1 MKKLSINISLFFV
14 LLTLSSCNDWLDEV
28 KQTTTVSDEIIWQDE
43 TQVDKYVNSFY
54 PLLHDYGQFGEAQFY
69 GSFTESLTDAFKY
82 GSYTLGHRA
91 GHPNLYVLT
100 PDAISPDNC
109 LYSIWLRSTA
119 YKQIRETNQ
128 FLSLQRKYSE
138 FSADRNKLWEAQV
151 RFFRAFVYFQLAKR
165 HGGVIL

>member
-1 MKKLSINISLFFV
+1 MKKLCINISLFFM

-109 LYSIWLRSTA
+109 LQYLATFNSIQT
-119 YKQIRETNQ
+119 
-128 FLSLQRKYSE
+128 
-138 FSADRNKLWEAQV
+138 DPRNKPISISTKKI
-151 RFFRAFVYFQLAKR
+151 FRIFSRQK
-165 HGGVIL
+165 

>member
-1 MKKLSINISLFFV
+1 MKKLCINISLFFM

-82 GSYTLGHRA
+82 GSYTLEPKPALLNLLYFHRD
-91 GHPNLYVLT
+91 P
-100 PDAISPDNC
+100 
-109 LYSIWLRSTA
+109 
-119 YKQIRETNQ
+119 
-128 FLSLQRKYSE
+128 
-138 FSADRNKLWEAQV
+138 
-151 RFFRAFVYFQLAKR
+151 FFRITVYS
-165 HGGVIL
+165 VIGLGTQPNNQSVEKTKF

>member
-109 LYSIWLRSTA
+109 LYSIWLRSVQQHTNRSEKQTNFYL
-119 YKQIRETNQ
+119 YKENIPNFQQTEIS
-128 FLSLQRKYSE
+128 FGKLKYA
-138 FSADRNKLWEAQV
+138 FSVHL
-151 RFFRAFVYFQLAKR
+151 Y
-165 HGGVIL
+165 ISS

>member
-69 GSFTESLTDAFKY
+69 VSMVHIRWDTEPGILIFMY
-82 GSYTLGHRA
+82 LHRM
-91 GHPNLYVLT
+91 
-100 PDAISPDNC
+100 
-109 LYSIWLRSTA
+109 
-119 YKQIRETNQ
+119 
-128 FLSLQRKYSE
+128 LSLRITVYTVSGYVQQHTNRSEKQTNFYLYKENIPNFQQTEISFGKLKYA
-138 FSADRNKLWEAQV
+138 FSAHL
-151 RFFRAFVYFQLAKR
+151 Y
-165 HGGVIL
+165 ISS

>member
-1 MKKLSINISLFFV
+1 MKKLCINISLFFM

-91 GHPNLYVLT
+91 GHPNLYVLH
-100 PDAISPDNC
+100 
-109 LYSIWLRSTA
+109 RM
-119 YKQIRETNQ
+119 
-128 FLSLQRKYSE
+128 LSLRITVYTVSGYVQQHTNRSEKQTNFYLYKENIPNFQQTEISFGKLKYA
-138 FSADRNKLWEAQV
+138 FSVHL
-151 RFFRAFVYFQLAKR
+151 Y
-165 HGGVIL
+165 ISS

>member
-82 GSYTLGHRA
+82 GSYTLGH
-91 GHPNLYVLT
+91 
-100 PDAISPDNC
+100 
-109 LYSIWLRSTA
+109 
-119 YKQIRETNQ
+119 
-128 FLSLQRKYSE
+128 LSLI
-138 FSADRNKLWEAQV
+138 
-151 RFFRAFVYFQLAKR
+151 
-165 HGGVIL
+165 HI